1 MIEAEHF
8 VEAARTRGFAWYAGV
23 PCSFLTPFINYVIDD
38 PSLTYV
44 SAANEG
50 DAVAAAAGAYIGGQY
65 SVAMMQNSGLGN
77 AVSPLTSLTYVF
89 RIPLLIICTHRGAPG
104 VQDEPQ
110 HELMG
115 QITERLFD
123 TMQIPWEVFPKTRDQ
138 IAPALARAVTHFE
151 RESRPYALIMQ
162 KGTVAPHVLRNRGL
176 PSSNTGVDIGADMG
190 AADLRAN
197 ICRAA
202 RAREIVGTPI
212 NRAPPRISRAA
223 ALAQIIAVTPVR
235 DTVLIASTGF
245 TGRELYALSD
255 RPNQLYMVGSMGC
268 APSLGLGLA
277 MRRPDL
283 RVFIIDG
290 DGAALMRMGNM
301 ATIGT
306 YGPPNLY
313 HLLLDNEAHDST
325 GAQATVSGNMDF
337 AAVAQ
342 ACGYGY
348 VMRAESADAI
358 ADLVRSEA
366 SGPRFLHLRIKT
378 GTIENLPRPTVTP
391 LAVLQRLR
399 RHCAMPA

>member
-1 MIEAEHF
+1 MIDAEQF
-8 VEAARTRGFAWYAGV
+8 IEAARTRGFAWYAGV

-38 PSLTYV
+38 PNLTYV

-50 DAVAAAAGAYIGGQY
+50 DAVAAAAGAYIGGHY
-65 SVAMMQNSGLGN
+65 GVAMMQNSGLGN
-77 AVSPLTSLTYVF
+77 AVSPLTSLTHIF

-104 VQDEPQ
+104 VHDEPQ

-123 TMQIPWEVFPKTRDQ
+123 TLQIPWEVFPQTRDE
-138 IAPALARAVTHFE
+138 IAPALVRAMTHFE

-162 KGTVAPHVLRNRGL
+162 KGTVAPHQMQARAL
-176 PSSNTGVDIGADMG
+176 PS
-190 AADLRAN
+190 RA
-197 ICRAA
+197 RAA
-202 RAREIVGTPI
+202 VIIGTAF
-212 NRAPPRISRAA
+212 NRATPPGVSRAQ
-223 ALAQIIAVTPVR
+223 ALARIIEATPAR

-268 APSLGLGLA
+268 ASSLGLGLA

-283 RVFIIDG
+283 RVFVIDG

-306 YGPPNLY
+306 YGPSNFY

-325 GAQATVSGNMDF
+325 GAQATVSGNVDF
-337 AAVAQ
+337 AAVAL
-342 ACGYGY
+342 ACGYGH
-348 VMRAESADAI
+348 VMRAESVEAI
-358 ADLVRSEA
+358 ADLVA
-366 SGPRFLHLRIKT
+366 TTAHGAHFLHFRITT
-378 GTIENLPRPTVTP
+378 GTLENLPRPTVTP
-391 LAVLQRLR
+391 SAVLQRLR
-399 RHCAMPA
+399 QHCERA